1 MKKRNLVL
9 ALIAFIGI
17 FAISCSNDDNEGE
30 TLAPIQGKWL
40 LSKTGIE
47 VGGVETLQDATENA
61 EGCDRDYMD
70 LRASNVVVFG
80 DFTSVAGACS
90 EAKTEGVYA
99 RSHNNLTTTVGGVAV
114 TQDILNLTVNEL
126 KLKDGLGRIKVYK
139 R

>member
-1 MKKRNLVL
+1 MKKRNLIL

-40 LSKTGIE
+40 KSQQGIIVNGE
-47 VGGVETLQDATENA
+47 EQLTDVGENP
-61 EGCDRDYMD
+61 GCDRDYMD

-80 DFTSVAGACS
+80 TFNSLDGSCDETVL
-90 EAKTEGVYA
+90 EGVYA
-99 RSHNNLTTTVGGVAV
+99 RSHNNLTTTVGGVST
-114 TQDILNLTVNEL
+114 TQDIVNLTVDEL
-126 KLKDGLGRIKVYK
+126 KVKDNLGVITVYK

>member
-40 LSKTGIE
+40 LSQTGIVVDGQE
-47 VGGVETLQDATENA
+47 QLTDVGEN

-70 LRASNVVVFG
+70 LRVSNAVVFG
-80 DFTSVAGACS
+80 EFTPLAGECNESV
-90 EAKTEGVYA
+90 TEGTYA
-99 RSHNNLTTTVGGVAV
+99 RSHNNLTTTVGSVST
-114 TQDILNLTVNEL
+114 TQDIVNLTINEL
-126 KLKDGLGRIKVYK
+126 KLKNSLGVITVYK